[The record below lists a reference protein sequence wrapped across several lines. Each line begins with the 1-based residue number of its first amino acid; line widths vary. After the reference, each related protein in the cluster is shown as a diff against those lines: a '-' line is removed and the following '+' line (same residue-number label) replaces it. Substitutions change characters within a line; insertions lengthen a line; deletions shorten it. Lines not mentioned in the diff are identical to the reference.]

1 MGGEAFQL
9 DTGDS
14 FNMIVCLQ
22 MCAVY
27 NIGVCTY
34 MEDEASIR
42 LHIPVYMA
50 RYTSIYHY

>member
-1 MGGEAFQL
+1 MRGEAFQL

-22 MCAVY
+22 MCVVY

-34 MEDEASIR
+34 TEEEASIR
-42 LHIPVYMA
+42 LHIRVYID
-50 RYTSIYHY
+50 RYTGIYHY